1 MSRWLS
7 INILNML
14 SLHMVTGLAKESTPT
29 RLNGDTGRQ
38 SRKVVPEKKE
48 QPESCGGRKRR
59 KPKTLSLEKEMTTT
73 LVFLSGK
80 SHWQRTLWAIVQPQ
94 GCKDSDTTQHTQT
107 PCCRGGWEGRQ
118 AGRQGLSLLCSG
130 SKRLAWGS
138 LRSLDVS
145 DFCPNSELC
154 CGLQQQGPCWGQGQ
168 TAGSLSCWE
177 TEEVHSLRRS
187 GEHLRQ
193 GSFIFLEAASIQHQ
207 TKYTVWGEKKK
218 WPSRQV

>member
-1 MSRWLS
+1 
-7 INILNML
+7 ML

-80 SHWQRTLWAIVQPQ
+80 SHGQRSLWAIVQPQ

-107 PCCRGGWEGRQ
+107 PCCRGG
-118 AGRQGLSLLCSG
+118 
-130 SKRLAWGS
+130 
-138 LRSLDVS
+138 
-145 DFCPNSELC
+145 
-154 CGLQQQGPCWGQGQ
+154 
-168 TAGSLSCWE
+168 
-177 TEEVHSLRRS
+177 
-187 GEHLRQ
+187 
-193 GSFIFLEAASIQHQ
+193 
-207 TKYTVWGEKKK
+207 
-218 WPSRQV
+218 